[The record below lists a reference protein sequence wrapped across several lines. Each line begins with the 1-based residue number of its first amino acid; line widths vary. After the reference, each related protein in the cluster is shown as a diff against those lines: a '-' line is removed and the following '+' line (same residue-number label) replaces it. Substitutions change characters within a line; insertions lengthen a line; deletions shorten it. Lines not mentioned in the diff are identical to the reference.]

1 MGHLEVIMQVA
12 ELRRRLAEKIQQ
24 AATGGDEETIATMLE
39 YGRAVL
45 ITLSQHLDD
54 AEVTLQDLFVGTK
67 TAALILG
74 LHPEHVRFLVR
85 QGRLD
90 ATKENGGIRITLSDL
105 MNYMNRATKFG
116 LMNFDPTTFLGNMQV
131 LWHKPGEEA
140 AD

>member
-1 MGHLEVIMQVA
+1 MEVA
-12 ELRRRLAEKIQQ
+12 ELRRRLAEKIHQV
-24 AATGGDEETIATMLE
+24 ATGGDEESIATMLE

-45 ITLSQHLDD
+45 IVLSQHPDD
-54 AEVTLQDLFVGTK
+54 TEVRPHDLIVGTK

-85 QGRLD
+85 QGRLQ
-90 ATKENGGIRITLSDL
+90 ATKENGEIRITLSDV
-105 MNYMNRATKFG
+105 MNFMNRATKFG
-116 LMNFDPTTFLGNMQV
+116 LMNFDPSALLENMQV

>member
-1 MGHLEVIMQVA
+1 MQVA

-24 AATGGDEETIATMLE
+24 VATGGDEETIATMLE

-45 ITLSQHLDD
+45 ITLSQHPDD
-54 AEVTLQDLFVGTK
+54 TEIRPHDLIVGTK

-85 QGRLD
+85 QGRLQE
-90 ATKENGGIRITLSDL
+90 TKENGGIRITLSDL

-116 LMNFDPTTFLGNMQV
+116 LMNFDPTKLLGNMLV

-140 AD
+140 AV

>member
-1 MGHLEVIMQVA
+1 MQVA
-12 ELRRRLAEKIQQ
+12 ELRRRLADKIQQ
-24 AATGGDEETIATMLE
+24 VAIGGDEETIATMLE

-45 ITLSQHLDD
+45 IVLSQHPDD
-54 AEVTLQDLFVGTK
+54 TEIRPHDLIVGTK

-85 QGRLD
+85 QGRLQ

-116 LMNFDPTTFLGNMQV
+116 LMNFDPTTLLGNMLV

-140 AD
+140 AV